1 MEIEQD
7 ERAVETMLREADYS
21 AISAQENNKSGNLDH
36 RETVARRAISMEQL
50 IDEITAWSFVS
61 ARFILMASA
70 GLGKTVFLKKLCIAV
85 NQRAVDLISTCAP
98 IAIFVRAGADI
109 VVILLFRI
117 KLTSS
122 VY

>member
-70 GLGKTVFLKKLCIAV
+70 GLGKTVFLKKLCIA
-85 NQRAVDLISTCAP
+85 P